1 MCLRSKLLHP
11 PIVPPLLFSLL
22 TPFYLFSFFAVSSK
36 KNQMLNSNKSSFRI
50 DNLSPAHLGGQT
62 SQQWGKARPPVF
74 IPPMFHQENYFLGPI
89 SPFLENL
96 SLFIKR
102 VTLALKAFNRHHFN
116 GLSAFSQAWQ
126 YGVWPRLP
134 SLICRNSWDGLA
146 WWAVGINALIEY
158 VTQQRGWNCPWWRPC
173 WLLGLYWPV
182 CKLPAATHISF
193 VWLLSYSLPRFSPLL
208 YIYH

>member
-1 MCLRSKLLHP
+1 MYISPSSFRSFLTRRLILINFPFYCPTPIFGHPGLLMCLRSKLLHP

-116 GLSAFSQAWQ
+116 GLSAFSQA
-126 YGVWPRLP
+126 
-134 SLICRNSWDGLA
+134 
-146 WWAVGINALIEY
+146 
-158 VTQQRGWNCPWWRPC
+158 
-173 WLLGLYWPV
+173 
-182 CKLPAATHISF
+182 
-193 VWLLSYSLPRFSPLL
+193 
-208 YIYH
+208 